1 MKILVGYNGG
11 ESGKMALAMARDM
24 AGYHSAYVYVITSM
38 EGGRSDTPQAIREA
52 EENLAYAR
60 EVMEYAGIPCDCSQS
75 VRGLSPGEDLVLFA
89 RGNHVDHI
97 FLGIKKI
104 SKVQKA
110 ILGSTARHVIL
121 NAPCPVTTTRFD
133 PTRATTEDILRDK
146 RILVVDDEADILE
159 TIEELMDM
167 CSLETVK
174 TYEEARKRI
183 RETHYD
189 LAVLDIMGVQGY
201 KILERARERKIPA
214 LMLTAHALTP
224 EHLKTSIEKEADA
237 YVPKDMLADIP
248 VFVADLLTARQQ
260 GKKTGFKWFSL
271 LKPLFDRLFGDG
283 WRKAD
288 EDFWDEF
295 DARQLSGRDD
305 IQKME

>member
-75 VRGLSPGEDLVLFA
+75 VRGLAPGEDLVLFA
-89 RGNHVDHI
+89 RENHVDHI

-224 EHLKTSIEKEADA
+224 DNLKESIVKGADA
-237 YVPKDMLADIP
+237 YIPKDELANLADHA
-248 VFVADLLTARQQ
+248 ADVIRARIL
-260 GKKTGFKWFSL
+260 GEASGNVWFSK
-271 LKPLFDRLFGDG
+271 LKPFFDKAFGKG
-283 WRKAD
+283 WQETDKP
-288 EDFWDEF
+288 FWDSF
-295 DARQLSGRDD
+295 NDRYG
-305 IQKME
+305 K